1 MQRIRKDDQ
10 VVVVSGKDRGKTGR
24 VIRVYPKRGQLL
36 VEGVNVQTKH
46 RRIQRTRTGGT
57 EGGIVHEEAP
67 INASNVMPLD
77 DDNKPTR
84 VGFDGAGRDKSRI
97 SRKSGE
103 EF

>member
-10 VVVVSGKDRGKTGR
+10 VLVVSGKDRGKSGR
-24 VIRVYPKRGQLL
+24 VIRVYPKRGKLL

-46 RRIQRTRTGGT
+46 RRMQRTRAGGT

-77 DDNKPTR
+77 DDNNPTR
-84 VGFDGAGRDKSRI
+84 VGFDGSGQEKSRV

>member
-10 VVVVSGKDRGKTGR
+10 VLVVSGKDRGKSGR
-24 VIRVYPKRGQLL
+24 VIRVYPKRAKVL

-46 RRIQRTRTGGT
+46 RRLQRTRTGGT

-67 INASNVMPLD
+67 IDQSNVMPLD

-84 VGFDGAGRDKSRI
+84 VGFAVTSGKKSRV